1 MKSPHTLHEV
11 LLNSTSGSHDAV
23 NHSVLSQVT
32 DDFPNSARRHVGGI
46 PQKDSAPHLSSVG
59 WVAGLLVIPFIERF
73 MGEAP
78 IDHLVDDFDGSVEV
92 GGLESH
98 GGIALEEFGVVNSL
112 VEVIAVD
119 LC

>member
-1 MKSPHTLHEV
+1 
-11 LLNSTSGSHDAV
+11 
-23 NHSVLSQVT
+23 
-32 DDFPNSARRHVGGI
+32 
-46 PQKDSAPHLSSVG
+46 
-59 WVAGLLVIPFIERF
+59 